1 MEQVKLLLRILQNM
15 TELPV
20 LTWDG
25 QLSSLE
31 DYEKQHLFL
40 RQAQPLLEATAL
52 QTLLENLHSNI
63 LYGVKDLLGM
73 ELLLFWYEDCPFV
86 IGPYTTQ
93 AWNDKEGEH
102 TLASLGLP
110 SSYLIPY
117 KLYYGSYSLLA
128 KDTIKRMVTGSI
140 AALQPD
146 APPYVYRS
154 LSELRGP
161 KHRTDL
167 FQEDPPD
174 FEQAVRRYERE
185 NRFLARIEAG
195 DAIGALEHYK
205 RMRYTSISR
214 TFSPHNMQAMIAN
227 ATIVR
232 TMARKAAERGGA
244 HPAVIDSISVTYA
257 QKMYAC
263 TDAKSLYVLIQE
275 MIRELCDVVA
285 ACHQHQYSPPV
296 RRAISY
302 LELHISQNI
311 TLPALAKASKVSR
324 SYLSRLFTA
333 ETGETVSHF
342 ISRTRC
348 EKAAALL
355 RTTDL
360 PIQDISAHVGY
371 LDNNYFDKVF
381 RSYYGVTPTAYRN
394 HR

>member
-1 MEQVKLLLRILQNM
+1 MSIYMSRAELEEISEGLITAYANKFSNRVIQSIDIEHFITEFLMLRIEYASFAEDDAGRIGFLA
-15 TELPV
+15 
-20 LTWDG
+20 DG
-25 QLSSLE
+25 TT
-31 DYEKQHLFL
+31 
-40 RQAQPLLEATAL
+40 PLLIH
-52 QTLLENLHSNI
+52 QDGKI
-63 LYGVKDLLGM
+63 I
-73 ELLLFWYEDCPFV
+73 PFV
-86 IGPYTTQ
+86 FP
-93 AWNDKEGEH
+93 
-102 TLASLGLP
+102 
-110 SSYLIPY
+110 
-117 KLYYGSYSLLA
+117 
-128 KDTIKRMVTGSI
+128 KDTIVLDKFLL
-140 AALQPD
+140 A
-146 APPYVYRS
+146 
-154 LSELRGP
+154 E
-161 KHRTDL
+161 K
-167 FQEDPPD
+167 
-174 FEQAVRRYERE
+174 EQGRR
-185 NRFLARIEAG
+185 RF
-195 DAIGALEHYK
+195 
-205 RMRYTSISR
+205 
-214 TFSPHNMQAMIAN
+214 
-227 ATIVR
+227 
-232 TMARKAAERGGA
+232 TMAHEASHHILSKMYAMPSEGRFHAEYDSERSYSKEKLEQVRSEKAAERGGA